1 MPVKK
6 KVKKI
11 KLKVGRG
18 ARASRPPTKKP
29 NVKQVVNV
37 FTTRAEPF
45 RTDFRDQYRY
55 GLGFTERDQTPFQPV
70 FNYIQ
75 PQIPT
80 KVVEEKKVEITEPK
94 PKRTYRKK
102 PVAIGVSLAEPL
114 SRQSSTGYES
124 EFMPF
129 ETEMERRV
137 IQKQADEE
145 KRIASARTG
154 REYITGDLNP
164 SRYATSERQPSSG
177 GEFFSGELSP
187 VVETKRR
194 GRPAGSKSKPKEVGT
209 FTLPK
214 PIGQTDIS
222 QFFSK
227 VGGSS
232 KTPVF
237 MEEEEE

>member
-37 FTTRAEPF
+37 FTTRAEPY

-55 GLGFTERDQTPFQPV
+55 GLGFTEREQTPFQPV

-102 PVAIGVSLAEPL
+102 PVAIGEPYEPL

-124 EFMPF
+124 EFMPY

-137 IQKQADEE
+137 IQKQAEEE
-145 KRIASARTG
+145 KRIASAR
-154 REYITGDLNP
+154 
-164 SRYATSERQPSSG
+164 QPSSG
-177 GEFFSGELSP
+177 ESFFSGELSP

-194 GRPAGSKSKPKEVGT
+194 GRPAGSKSKQKEVGT